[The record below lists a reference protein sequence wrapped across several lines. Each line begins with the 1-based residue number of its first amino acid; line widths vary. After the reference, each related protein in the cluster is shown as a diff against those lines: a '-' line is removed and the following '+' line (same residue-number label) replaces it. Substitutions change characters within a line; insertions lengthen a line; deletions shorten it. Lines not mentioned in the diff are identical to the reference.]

1 MSKIISKEDVIKIAD
16 LARLKL
22 TETEIENYQKELE
35 DFFEHAK
42 ALEEIDTEW
51 IEPLYQVWW
60 LQNIMRKDEIIKSTI
75 SWDLVSCSA
84 NKSEKWGFLV
94 KNVL

>member
-22 TETEIENYQKELE
+22 TEKEVENYQKELE
-35 DFFEHAK
+35 EFFEHAK
-42 ALEEIDTEW
+42 ALEEVDTEW

-60 LQNIMRKDEIIKSTI
+60 LQNVMRKDEIIKSTI
-75 SWDLVSCSA
+75 SWDLVSCST
-84 NKSEKWGFLV
+84 NKSENWWFLV

>member
-42 ALEEIDTEW
+42 ALEEIDTE
-51 IEPLYQVWW
+51 
-60 LQNIMRKDEIIKSTI
+60 
-75 SWDLVSCSA
+75 
-84 NKSEKWGFLV
+84 
-94 KNVL
+94 

>member
-1 MSKIISKEDVIKIAD
+1 MSQIITKEQVKKIAE
-16 LARLKL
+16 LSKLKL
-22 TETEIENYQKELE
+22 SDSEIENYQKELE
-35 DFFEHAK
+35 EFFEHAK
-42 ALEEIDTEW
+42 ALEEVNTEW

-60 LQNIMRKDEIIKSTI
+60 LQNVMRKDEIIKSTI

-84 NKSEKWGFLV
+84 NKSENWGFLV

>member
-22 TETEIENYQKELE
+22 TEAEVENYQKELE
-35 DFFEHAK
+35 EFFEHAK

-51 IEPLYQVWW
+51 VEPLYQVWW
-60 LQNIMRKDEIIKSTI
+60 LQNVMRKDEIIKSTI

-84 NKSEKWGFLV
+84 NKSENWSFLV

>member
-1 MSKIISKEDVIKIAD
+1 MSLISKQEVIKIAE

-22 TETEIENYQKELE
+22 TDKEIENYQKELSE
-35 DFFEHAK
+35 FFEHAK
-42 ALEEIDTEW
+42 ALEEVDTEW
-51 IEPLYQVWW
+51 VEPLYQVWW
-60 LQNIMRKDEIIKSTI
+60 LQNVMRKDKIIKSTI

>member
-22 TETEIENYQKELE
+22 TEAEVENYQKELE
-35 DFFEHAK
+35 EFFEHAK
-42 ALEEIDTEW
+42 ALEEVDTEW
-51 IEPLYQVWW
+51 IKPLYQVWW
-60 LQNIMRKDEIIKSTI
+60 LQNIMRKDEIIKSAI

-84 NKSEKWGFLV
+84 NKSENWGFLV